1 MKTTVQQEIL
11 LMTGTSFA
19 SRQTC
24 KKNSNDNEEIL
35 SEIEQ
40 LEDAC
45 CNGLLP
51 EILPEICHANQADS
65 LFLWQ
70 IKENQSCIGI
80 ELGEYPEI
88 IEKQYCIDPYSF
100 IQLQSMN

>member
-1 MKTTVQQEIL
+1 MNTTQQEIL
-11 LMTGTSFA
+11 LMTGTTFT

-24 KKNSNDNEEIL
+24 ENNVDDNGQYL

-51 EILPEICHANQADS
+51 EILPEICKEEHADS

-70 IKENQSCIGI
+70 IKENKSSIGI

-88 IEKQYCIDPYSF
+88 IEKAYCIDPYTF
-100 IQLQSMN
+100 LELQPLN

>member
-1 MKTTVQQEIL
+1 MNTTTQQEIL
-11 LMTGTSFA
+11 LMTGTSFT

-24 KKNSNDNEEIL
+24 ENAADDNGQYL

-51 EILPEICHANQADS
+51 EILPEICEAHQTDN

-70 IKENQSCIGI
+70 IKENKSCLGI

-88 IEKQYCIDPYSF
+88 MEKTYCIDPYSF
-100 IQLQSMN
+100 IELLSMN